1 MRKKWPM
8 PWEGFFA
15 FTGADWALGGD
26 DGGVAEES
34 ESQTRP
40 GYKGSPQAGLAAA
53 EAGAVDL
60 AESQTT
66 PGKSG
71 SLLQA
76 AGAAGAG
83 GGAAG
88 GGGRGSGFSPL

>member
-1 MRKKWPM
+1 M
-8 PWEGFFA
+8 PCFFGLA
-15 FTGADWALGGD
+15 AGVDGVLAGWD
-26 DGGVAEES
+26 DGGAAEES

-40 GYKGSPQAGLAAA
+40 GYKGSPQAGLAVGD
-53 EAGAVDL
+53 AGAGDL

-71 SLLQA
+71 SLLQ
-76 AGAAGAG
+76 GGCAAGAG

-88 GGGRGSGFSPL
+88 GGGGGCGFSPL

>member
-1 MRKKWPM
+1 M

-66 PGKSG
+66 PGKADRCCR
-71 SLLQA
+71 LQA
-76 AGAAGAG
+76 RLEPVAERREAAGEDLGFRRCKPAG
-83 GGAAG
+83 
-88 GGGRGSGFSPL
+88 R